1 MIDSAQ
7 VLSTDTTEDMKMTM
21 EIITTCVDELNMVT
35 GLQFQLVS
43 DITDGEL
50 NLPSIGTMD
59 GTCDLKNLYGSKINK
74 IKVS

>member
-1 MIDSAQ
+1 MSAQ
-7 VLSTDTTEDMKMTM
+7 V
-21 EIITTCVDELNMVT
+21 ITTCVDELNMVT

-59 GTCDLKNLYGSKINK
+59 GTCD
-74 IKVS
+74 